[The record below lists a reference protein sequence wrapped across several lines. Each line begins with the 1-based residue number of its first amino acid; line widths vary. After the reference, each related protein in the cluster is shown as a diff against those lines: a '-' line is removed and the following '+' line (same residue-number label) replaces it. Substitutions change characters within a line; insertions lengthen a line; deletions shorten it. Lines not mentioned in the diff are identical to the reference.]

1 LILTFATVWV
11 LAQAPAAEV
20 KASPSR
26 DPLLRRAAALF
37 DTLDF
42 ENARATYQ
50 RALTVRLG
58 SIDEVA
64 EAYLGLGLCDAT
76 LGDDA
81 TAKEWFLKALAIKPD
96 AQLDAAD
103 ISPRQRAPFDVARSE
118 ARGRP
123 AIRVDHAP
131 PRAFPPGVPL
141 KLSVTVDN
149 DWLELVAG
157 VRVALRREGQA
168 WEELAVQGASPFEVT
183 LPALGVGALEY
194 YAQAIDGRGSPVSLW
209 RSPVAP
215 YQVKVVEPGAAVEE
229 APAFYRRPWVW
240 AVVGGVVAA
249 GVAASVAASVL
260 QAPEYQVKTQ
270 VMPPP

>member
-1 LILTFATVWV
+1 MVV
-11 LAQAPAAEV
+11 LAQAAPAAPAAA
-20 KASPSR
+20 KPPPAR
-26 DPLLRRAAALF
+26 DPLLRRGAALF

-42 ENARATYQ
+42 ENARAAYQ
-50 RALTVRLG
+50 RALSVRLG
-58 SIDEVA
+58 SVDELA

-96 AQLDAAD
+96 AQLEGAD

-141 KLSVTVDN
+141 KLGVTVDN
-149 DWLELVAG
+149 DWLGLVAG
-157 VRVALRREGQA
+157 VRVELRREGQA

-183 LPALGVGALEY
+183 LPPLGVGALEY
-194 YAQAIDGRGSPVSLW
+194 YVQAIDGRGSPVAMW

-215 YQVKVVEPGAAVEE
+215 YPVKVVEPGLVVEQE
-229 APAFYRRPWVW
+229 PALYRRPWVW
-240 AVVGGVVAA
+240 AVVGGVVVA
-249 GVAASVAASVL
+249 GVAAGVAASVL

-270 VMPPP
+270 VMPAP